1 MEEDL
6 SRASHSSFRV
16 RHISSWMSTEAP
28 KSSSEGKVVVASL
41 EEAVDAA
48 EGVTG

>member
-6 SRASHSSFRV
+6 SRVSHSSFRV

-28 KSSSEGKVVVASL
+28 KSSSEGKVVVVVASL
-41 EEAVDAA
+41 VDAA
-48 EGVTG
+48 EGVIG

>member
-28 KSSSEGKVVVASL
+28 KSSSEGKVEVASL
-41 EEAVDAA
+41 VDAA

>member
-41 EEAVDAA
+41 VDAA
-48 EGVTG
+48 EGVIG